1 MDGWTDGAAV
11 KRKREMERG
20 PATTN
25 NLAQR
30 QINKISKQTL
40 ATTRQN

>member
-1 MDGWTDGAAV
+1 MDGWGCGIE
-11 KRKREMERG
+11 KESEREGGG

-25 NLAQR
+25 NLAQK